1 MTKNYEAHPMS
12 FVHPEA
18 KIGSNVFIG
27 PFCTVGANVEL
38 GDDCILH
45 SNVVIDGHTK
55 IGKGNKFF
63 QFGSIGA
70 PPQDNSYKNEPTE
83 TVIGENN
90 TFREYVSVHRGTTKQ
105 DNKTIIG
112 SNSLF
117 MAYCHIAHDCT
128 LGNNL
133 TFANS
138 VNLAGHVVIGDRV
151 IIGGNTGISQ
161 FVTLGKGAY
170 IGGGSGIDRDIPNFC
185 AAYGNRIRL
194 KGINII
200 GLKRQGHSKEIVSEV
215 VDFYRTMEAS
225 ALAPRAFVSHPE
237 FMVEYK
243 SNLVIQEISA
253 FILKSE
259 IGIAP
264 FMQS

>member
-1 MTKNYEAHPMS
+1 MSKNYEVHQMA

-18 KIGSNVFIG
+18 KIGNNVKIG
-27 PFCTVGANVEL
+27 PFCVVGPNVEI
-38 GDDCILH
+38 GDDCLLM

-63 QFGSIGA
+63 QFCSIGA
-70 PPQDNSYKNEPTE
+70 APQDNSYKGEPTE
-83 TVIGENN
+83 TIIGDNN
-90 TFREYVSVHRGTTKQ
+90 TFREYVSVHRGTLKQ
-105 DNKTIIG
+105 DKKTVIG

-117 MAYCHIAHDCT
+117 MSYCHIAHDCV

-138 VNLAGHVVIGDRV
+138 VNLAGHVNIGDRV

-161 FVTLGKGAY
+161 FVTLGRGAY
-170 IGGGSGIDRDIPNFC
+170 IGGGSGIDRDVPTFVT
-185 AAYGNRIRL
+185 AYGNRIRL

-200 GLKRQGHSKEIVSEV
+200 GLKRQGHSKESISEV

-225 ALAPRAFVSHPE
+225 ALSPRAFVSHEE
-237 FMVEYK
+237 FMNEYK
-243 SNLVIQEISA
+243 NNPVIEEIA
-253 FILKSE
+253 LFIKKSE

-264 FMQS
+264 FMEG